1 MRALGLDPGSAI
13 TGFGVVEGRGNRL
26 RHIAHGAI
34 RTSATSPV
42 HERLNTLFERTT
54 ELFRTYQPDAVAIE
68 RLYFKQNVSTG
79 IAVAQARGVLLLA
92 AAKAGCHVGEF
103 SPTEMK
109 VAVTGYG
116 RAEKRQLQEMIK
128 RLLNLDEYPK
138 PDDAADALALAIC
151 QIQTGIVQQRIKDS
165 E

>member
-1 MRALGLDPGSAI
+1 MLALGLDPGSAI

-26 RHIAHGAI
+26 HHVTHGVI
-34 RTSATSPV
+34 RTAASTPT
-42 HERLNTLFERTT
+42 HERLHLLYARTT
-54 ELFRTYQPDAVAIE
+54 ELFATYHPEAVAIE

-79 IAVAQARGVLLLA
+79 ITVAQARGVLLLA
-92 AAKAGCHVGEF
+92 AAQAGCAVSEF

-116 RAEKRQLQEMIK
+116 RAEKKQLQEMVK
-128 RLLNLDEYPK
+128 RLLNLDQCPK

-151 QIQTGIVQQRIKDS
+151 QIQIGVVQSRIQNS
-165 E
+165 R